1 MNIPLLKIPVRT
13 ALASAL
19 LAGSVAMLAPAANA
33 QNLAAAAPSGAR
45 SAASS
50 DAMAAK
56 PRPGYVVFFERNS
69 TELSPTATSTI
80 RLAADAS
87 RSKKAALVR
96 IVGRADLAEA
106 VKSALVLQ
114 GVLPTSIVLVG
125 RDDTSPIVRASS
137 GAAEPVNRSVLI
149 AF

>member
-1 MNIPLLKIPVRT
+1 MNIPMRT

-19 LAGSVAMLAPAANA
+19 LAGSVAMLAPVANA

-50 DAMAAK
+50 DAVVAK

-69 TELSPTATSTI
+69 TELSPTANATI
-80 RLAADAS
+80 RQAAEAS
-87 RSKKAALVR
+87 RAKKASIIR
-96 IVGRADLAEA
+96 IVGRPDLAEA
-106 VKSALVLQ
+106 VKATLVLQ
-114 GVLPTSIVLVG
+114 GVLPTSIALVG

-137 GAAEPVNRSVLI
+137 GTAEPITRSVLI

>member
-1 MNIPLLKIPVRT
+1 MNIPMRT

-19 LAGSVAMLAPAANA
+19 LAGSVAMLAPVANA

-50 DAMAAK
+50 DAAVAK

-69 TELSPTATSTI
+69 TELSPTANATI
-80 RLAADAS
+80 RQAAEAS
-87 RSKKAALVR
+87 RAKKASIIR
-96 IVGRADLAEA
+96 IVGRPDLAEA
-106 VKSALVLQ
+106 VKATLVLQ
-114 GVLPTSIVLVG
+114 GVLPTSIALVG

-137 GAAEPVNRSVLI
+137 GTAEPITRSVLI